1 MRCKSYCNW
10 TNFRGYKFS
19 RIPVKFAKLNTR
31 KIFFEIQLEKTDTAK
46 KTQRFND
53 SRWFDDSQ
61 NPPTKKKNVISF
73 LCREYL
79 SLENIHQLSQLQL
92 PTLYLFSPLDIR
104 IYPKRFLIIVSYFFV
119 SLKPY
124 FPNVTFLYSLKRLQN
139 LKVWW
144 CFQGI

>member
-1 MRCKSYCNW
+1 MEVIFVGI
-10 TNFRGYKFS
+10 NFANSG
-19 RIPVKFAKLNTR
+19 
-31 KIFFEIQLEKTDTAK
+31 EIREIKYPRSILRVQLEKIETAK
-46 KTQRFND
+46 KTQWFND
-53 SRWFDDSQ
+53 SRWFDDLQ

-73 LCREYL
+73 LCRECL

-124 FPNVTFLYSLKRLQN
+124 FPNVTFLY
-139 LKVWW
+139 
-144 CFQGI
+144 